1 MMVDESANENFDGPV
16 DEIIS
21 GPEIIADLV
30 ADAAIPGIPG
40 PVRRNLLKAFGHLC
54 SAAID
59 VPVAYL
65 TGQAGERRAET
76 AARIRLINTS
86 AAQIAEQM
94 QVNPEYARVAAQ
106 KFGQRVIREQVNI
119 DLTAQKAASE
129 LRDASD
135 SIDQSEQDES
145 GETISED
152 WLNAFET
159 EARQKSTEEMQTLFG
174 KILAGEIRKP
184 GSYSTRSVKILGSLD
199 QKIAKHFLRLC
210 SICIS
215 QFQEIRAPSL
225 GGNAANNALQEYAL
239 GFDALNLLNEH
250 GLVISDYNSWREY
263 MPCVVFPGV
272 AQGAAFIPFVYQ
284 GRHWILIPR
293 SSDKVGKKLRISGVA
308 LTQSGRE
315 LFRIVKVEPMDKY
328 SRELTQFFEANG
340 FRMVE
345 VDDGDPRVV
354 SLGAATGFDS
364 Q

>member
-1 MMVDESANENFDGPV
+1 MVGESGNENLDSPG

-21 GPEIIADLV
+21 GPDIITDLV
-30 ADAAIPGIPG
+30 ADAAVPGVPS
-40 PVRRNLLKAFGHLC
+40 PVRRNFLKAFGQLC
-54 SAAID
+54 TAAID
-59 VPVAYL
+59 VPGAYL
-65 TGQAGERRAET
+65 TGIADERRAET
-76 AARIRLINTS
+76 AARIKLINTT
-86 AAQIAEQM
+86 AEQIAQQM
-94 QVNPEYARVAAQ
+94 QTDPEYARVAVR
-106 KFGQRVIREQVNI
+106 KFGHRVLREQVNL
-119 DLTAQKAASE
+119 DLISQKAASE
-129 LRDASD
+129 IRDASE
-135 SIDQSEQDES
+135 SNKESGPEES
-145 GETISED
+145 GEAISDD

-184 GSYSTRSVKILGSLD
+184 GSYSTRSVKILGSFD
-199 QKIAKHFLRLC
+199 QNIADHFLRLC
-210 SICIS
+210 SIS
-215 QFQEIRAPSL
+215 VSLFPDIRVPSL
-225 GGNAANNALQEYAL
+225 GGDAGNNALKEYGL
-239 GFDALNLLNEH
+239 DFDTLNLLNEH
-250 GLVISDYNSWREY
+250 GLIISEYNSWREY

-284 GRHWILIPR
+284 GRHWILMPR

-315 LFRIVKVEPMDKY
+315 LFRIVKVEPMEKY
-328 SRELTQFFEANG
+328 SRELTQFFEAIG